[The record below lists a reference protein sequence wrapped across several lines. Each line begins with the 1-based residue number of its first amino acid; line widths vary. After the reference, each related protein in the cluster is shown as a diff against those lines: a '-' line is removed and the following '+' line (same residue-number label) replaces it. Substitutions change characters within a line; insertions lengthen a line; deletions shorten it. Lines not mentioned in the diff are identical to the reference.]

1 MRHPGVKIV
10 DIQANDVRGF
20 NISTIQNG
28 DIPKADFFGLDFCN
42 VTVTYVRESQ
52 KIPIELTV
60 WLPRKEK
67 WNGRFQG
74 TGGGGFVTG
83 YGPLALAPAIAK
95 GYSASSTNGGTAGLD
110 PSHWALDED
119 NEVDMALLEQFAQ
132 LSLVDL
138 ARIGKEVTQ
147 RYFGRRPAYSYWS
160 GCSTGGRQGMMLAQR
175 YPNAFDGILALAPA
189 INWPSFQV
197 ADYWPQQVMNE
208 LGYHPEPCELELITR
223 SAIRACDGI
232 DGRVDNIISSPGDCN
247 FNVSQLIGQLNG
259 CSGEHQRVTKQAA
272 KIAMA
277 AWHGPVSEQGR
288 QLWPGLNKDA
298 ALTGLPGV
306 TTAETNCSGQSGAT
320 LECKG
325 QPFVVAEQWIKFF
338 VQQDPEFDLASM
350 NRTMYEAIFNK
361 SVERY
366 QNIIGT
372 ADTNLTAFC
381 MSGVKILSWQGLADQ
396 LVPPNGTAQYYNRA
410 SSENKDIG
418 NFYRLFFA
426 PGTRHCEAG
435 SGPYPYD
442 SLDVLIEW
450 VEDQKVPDILVAT
463 TWGTNETVTRPLCP
477 FPKAQIY
484 VSGDPDDLNSYKC
497 E

>member
-1 MRHPGVKIV
+1 
-10 DIQANDVRGF
+10 
-20 NISTIQNG
+20 
-28 DIPKADFFGLDFCN
+28 
-42 VTVTYVRESQ
+42 
-52 KIPIELTV
+52 
-60 WLPRKEK
+60 
-67 WNGRFQG
+67 
-74 TGGGGFVTG
+74 
-83 YGPLALAPAIAK
+83 
-95 GYSASSTNGGTAGLD
+95 
-110 PSHWALDED
+110 
-119 NEVDMALLEQFAQ
+119 
-132 LSLVDL
+132 
-138 ARIGKEVTQ
+138 
-147 RYFGRRPAYSYWS
+147 
-160 GCSTGGRQGMMLAQR
+160 
-175 YPNAFDGILALAPA
+175 
-189 INWPSFQV
+189 
-197 ADYWPQQVMNE
+197 MNE